1 MRRVSSRREK
11 VRQPGADA
19 SPHRVTRQAGN
30 REPGREFHAQAQF
43 SVQLLK
49 KEDPGA
55 EEPGSLAG
63 WVRGWGL
70 GGTPPGG
77 TDSTP
82 RRAPGSWPV
91 IIFARCACGATAAGA
106 GAPALAGRP
115 AVPADDRR
123 ETQDIANG
131 CEAVPGLRRGPR
143 PHSGCRLET
152 GSGGD

>member
-1 MRRVSSRREK
+1 MTPRTPAGSKAAPRPTFSRSSASAAAPRWCTGTTWWWDKPDRTGKEKRRVSSRREK

-30 REPGREFHAQAQF
+30 REPGREFYAPAQF
-43 SVQLLK
+43 SALVILVPK

-77 TDSTP
+77 
-82 RRAPGSWPV
+82 
-91 IIFARCACGATAAGA
+91 I
-106 GAPALAGRP
+106 
-115 AVPADDRR
+115 
-123 ETQDIANG
+123 
-131 CEAVPGLRRGPR
+131 
-143 PHSGCRLET
+143 
-152 GSGGD
+152 